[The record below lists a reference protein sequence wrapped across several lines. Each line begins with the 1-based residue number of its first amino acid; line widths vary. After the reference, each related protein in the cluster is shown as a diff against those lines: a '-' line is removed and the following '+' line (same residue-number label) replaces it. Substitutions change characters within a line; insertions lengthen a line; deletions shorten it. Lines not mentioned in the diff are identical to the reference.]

1 VRAGVARTDWRD
13 GLATAADLALVGIA
27 VTLAAA
33 PLVTAGAAVRTG
45 SLAARRIVDGERV
58 PPLGELW
65 RVFRRA
71 VLPGL
76 AAAAV
81 LLAVA
86 ALLVVDLVALS
97 SGRVPGGLPA
107 IALTACVAAAV
118 AAVAALTVAR
128 LGSDVDCGW
137 LAALRWA
144 GGTARRRPVIAAGVV
159 GVLAL
164 AVALAVLVPATAPL
178 VVGFTLYAIHVV
190 ARRA

>member
-1 VRAGVARTDWRD
+1 MARTDWRD

-27 VTLAAA
+27 VTLAAV

-58 PPLGELW
+58 PPFGELW
-65 RVFRRA
+65 LVFRRA

-76 AAAAV
+76 AATVV

-107 IALTACVAAAV
+107 IALTGCLAAAV
-118 AAVAALTVAR
+118 ASVAALTVAR
-128 LGSDVDCGW
+128 LGRDVDGGW

-144 GGTARRRPVIAAGVV
+144 GRTARRRPAIAAGVL